1 MGTSGDAVPLPRD
14 PLTPPTPLPRRVDAY
29 VHTAGRTAREGRK
42 GTVVSLLF
50 DDAELMRLEGFKEEL
65 GFKLQVGDLR
75 FLRNV

>member
-1 MGTSGDAVPLPRD
+1 M
-14 PLTPPTPLPRRVDAY
+14 
-29 VHTAGRTAREGRK
+29 HTAGRTAREGRK